1 MIVGFIANYAISAY
15 RYECCEFES
24 RSGEVYSI
32 QHYVIKFV
40 SDLRQVCGFLWL
52 LRFPPPKYW
61 PSQYYW
67 NTDESGVKHH
77 KPKPTL
83 IKIYRKLYE
92 INKIHKGLILI
103 ACHLIH
109 VFNINTGPINNILL
123 NGKEITRSLSCSVE
137 LSANH
142 TRTKW
147 ELKMKPLENVM
158 DEFQVSLL
166 IIYATSGT
174 ATAYSSRFLVG
185 FVFLDL

>member
-1 MIVGFIANYAISAY
+1 
-15 RYECCEFES
+15 
-24 RSGEVYSI
+24 
-32 QHYVIKFV
+32 
-40 SDLRQVCGFLWL
+40 
-52 LRFPPPKYW
+52 
-61 PSQYYW
+61 
-67 NTDESGVKHH
+67 VKHH

-83 IKIYRKLYE
+83 IKIYRKLHE

-158 DEFQVSLL
+158 DEFQVSLF

-174 ATAYSSRFLVG
+174 ATAYPSGAPEFIPG
-185 FVFLDL
+185 F